1 MKKLKKGFTLIELLI
16 VIIILAI
23 LIAIV
28 VGVSFQS
35 NRNKAY
41 DIDKK
46 GDVASYQKK
55 LEEYFVDNN
64 SYPATLASLEPDY
77 FPQGGSPTNP
87 AGDQYQY
94 TPSPEGCQGT
104 TASPCTGYQLQVRL
118 SNQRDQ
124 STNTVD
130 DNGTRVYRIVSS
142 Q

>member
-1 MKKLKKGFTLIELLI
+1 MQKAKKGFTLIELLI

-46 GDVASYQKK
+46 SDVASYQKK

-64 SYPATLASLEPDY
+64 TYPGALATLVPDY
-77 FPQGGSPTNP
+77 FPVEPTNP
-87 AGDQYQY
+87 AGDAYAY
-94 TPSPEGCQGT
+94 TPSPVGCDGT
-104 TASPCTGYQLQVRL
+104 TVICTGYQLQVRL

-130 DNGTRVYRIVSS
+130 DGGTRVYRITSS